1 MMQNTERRCLCFQE
15 KCIARAAVNESVC
28 HNVRQLNT
36 SCEGLVWF
44 PDLTVVIS
52 PGRVLVPL
60 ATTLDTVSMPTIS
73 AMDLGRN

>member
-1 MMQNTERRCLCFQE
+1 M
-15 KCIARAAVNESVC
+15 KVYVC
-28 HNVRQLNT
+28 HNVGQLNT